1 MGVRCKQELSGDTRA
16 KVDELTPELE
26 ERRTALASKLEDM
39 KAASDDEWEW
49 ESFKTDLQEASKDL
63 EQAFGNL
70 QETFSQIS

>member
-1 MGVRCKQELSGDTRA
+1 LGVRCKQELSGDTRA

-39 KAASDDEWEW
+39 KAASDDEWE
-49 ESFKTDLQEASKDL
+49 SFKTDLQEASKDL

-70 QETFSQIS
+70 QETCSQIS

>member
-1 MGVRCKQELSGDTRA
+1 LGVRCKQELSGDTRA

-39 KAASDDEWEW
+39 KAASDDEWE
-49 ESFKTDLQEASKDL
+49 SFKIDLQEASKDL

>member
-1 MGVRCKQELSGDTRA
+1 VQAELSGDARA

-39 KAASDDEWEW
+39 KAASDDEWE
-49 ESFKTDLQEASKDL
+49 SFKTDLQEASKDL

>member
-1 MGVRCKQELSGDTRA
+1 MGVRCKQELCGDARA

-26 ERRTALASKLEDM
+26 ERKVALASKLEDM
-39 KAASDDEWEW
+39 KAASDDEWE
-49 ESFKTDLQEASKDL
+49 SFKIDLQEASKDL

>member
-1 MGVRCKQELSGDTRA
+1 MGVRCKQELCGDARA

-26 ERRTALASKLEDM
+26 ERRAALASKLEDM
-39 KAASDDEWEW
+39 QAASDDEWE
-49 ESFKTDLQEASKDL
+49 SFKTDPQEASKDL

>member
-1 MGVRCKQELSGDTRA
+1 MQAELSGDTRA

>member
-1 MGVRCKQELSGDTRA
+1 VQAELSGDARA

-39 KAASDDEWEW
+39 KAAIDDEWEW

>member
-1 MGVRCKQELSGDTRA
+1 MQAELSGDARA

-39 KAASDDEWEW
+39 KAASDDEWE
-49 ESFKTDLQEASKDL
+49 SFKTDLQEASKDL

-70 QETFSQIS
+70 QETCSQIS

>member
-1 MGVRCKQELSGDTRA
+1 LGVRCRQELPGDTVA

-26 ERRTALASKLEDM
+26 ERRAALASKLEDM

-70 QETFSQIS
+70 QETCSQIS